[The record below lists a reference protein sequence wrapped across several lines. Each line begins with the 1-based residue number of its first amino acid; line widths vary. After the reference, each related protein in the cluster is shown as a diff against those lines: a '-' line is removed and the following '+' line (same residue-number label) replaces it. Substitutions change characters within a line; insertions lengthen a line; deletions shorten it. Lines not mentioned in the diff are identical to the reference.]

1 MFSIEN
7 ISFSYHKKNIL
18 CSVSL
23 EIHQGDCIGIIGANG
38 CGKSTL
44 LSLAAGVRVPKSGR
58 ILYEGRPPGAA
69 LKRSGLIGY
78 VPQDNPLI
86 PDLSVRDNLMLWY
99 HGDGRQFQNELSGGF
114 LKLLGIP
121 DFLHMPAA
129 KLSGGMKKRVSI
141 GMALQNHPRLLIL
154 DEPSAALDLVCKAD
168 IRSYL
173 SLYLQNGGTILI
185 TTHEE
190 TELVL
195 CSRLYLLHDGILH
208 QTDPATRGE
217 QLISLLQQ
225 TPNQTEG
232 KS

>member
-1 MFSIEN
+1 MLSIEN

-18 CSVSL
+18 RSVSL
-23 EIHQGDCIGIIGANG
+23 EIHPGDCIGIIGANG

-44 LSLAAGVRVPKSGR
+44 LSLAAGVRTPQGGR
-58 ILYEGRPPGAA
+58 ILFDNHPLAA
-69 LKRSGLIGY
+69 AVKRSGMIGY

-86 PDLSVRDNLMLWY
+86 PDLTVKDNLMLWY
-99 HGDGRQFQNELSGGF
+99 HGNGRQFQNELSEGF

-121 DFLHMPAA
+121 GMLHTPAA

-173 SLYLQNGGTILI
+173 SIYLKNGGTVLI

-195 CSRLYLLHDGILH
+195 CSRLYLLRDGQLH
-208 QTDPATRGE
+208 QTDPSIRGE
-217 QLISLLQQ
+217 RLIALIQQ
-225 TPNQTEG
+225 TVNQTEG
-232 KS
+232 KL

>member
-1 MFSIEN
+1 MISIED
-7 ISFSYHKKNIL
+7 ISFSYRKKNIL
-18 CSVSL
+18 RSVSL
-23 EIHQGDCIGIIGANG
+23 EIRQGDCIGFLGANG

-44 LSLAAGVRVPKSGR
+44 LSLIAGVRTPKSGR
-58 ILYEGRPPGAA
+58 ILFDGKPLNTA
-69 LKRSGLIGY
+69 LKQSGAIGY

-86 PDLSVRDNLMLWY
+86 PDLSVRDNLKLWY
-99 HGDGRQFQNELSGGF
+99 HGDHAQFQKELSEGF
-114 LKLLGIP
+114 LHLLGVS

-141 GMALQNHPRLLIL
+141 GMALQNHPRVLIL
-154 DEPSAALDLVCKAD
+154 DEPSAALDLPCKAD

-173 SLYLQNGGTILI
+173 SVYLQNGGTILI

-195 CSRLYLLHDGILH
+195 CSRLYLLYDGQLH
-208 QTDPATRGE
+208 QTEPTMRGE
-217 QLISLLQQ
+217 QLLALIQQ
-225 TPNQTEG
+225 TTNQTEG

>member
-1 MFSIEN
+1 MISIEDV
-7 ISFSYHKKNIL
+7 SFSYRKKKIL
-18 CSVSL
+18 RSVSL
-23 EIHQGDCIGIIGANG
+23 EIRQGDCIGFLGANG

-44 LSLAAGVRVPKSGR
+44 LSLIAGVRTPKTGR
-58 ILYEGRPPGAA
+58 ILYDGKPLSAA
-69 LKRSGLIGY
+69 VRQSGTLGY

-86 PDLSVRDNLMLWY
+86 PDLSVRDNLKLWY
-99 HGDGRQFQNELSGGF
+99 HGDGRQFEQELSEGF
-114 LKLLGIP
+114 LHLLGIS

-141 GMALQNHPRLLIL
+141 GMALQNHPRVLIL
-154 DEPSAALDLVCKAD
+154 DEPSAALDLPCKAD

-173 SLYLQNGGTILI
+173 SVYLQNGGTVLI

-195 CSRLYLLHDGILH
+195 CSRLYLLHDGQLH
-208 QTDPATRGE
+208 QTETTVRGE
-217 QLISLLQQ
+217 QLLALIQQ
-225 TPNQTEG
+225 TTNQTEG

>member
-1 MFSIEN
+1 MIRLED
-7 ISFSYHKKNIL
+7 ISFSYRQKNIL
-18 CSVSL
+18 SCVSL
-23 EIHQGDCIGIIGANG
+23 TINRGDCIGIIGANG

-44 LSLAAGVRVPKSGR
+44 LSLVAGVRMPKSGC
-58 ILYEGRPPGAA
+58 ILFDQKPLGAA
-69 LKRSGLIGY
+69 VKRSGLIGY

-86 PDLSVRDNLMLWY
+86 PDLSVRDNLKLWY
-99 HGDGRQFQNELSGGF
+99 HGSGSQFEQELSGGF

-121 DFLHMPAA
+121 DFLKMPAS

-173 SLYLQNGGTILI
+173 SVYLQNGGTILI

-195 CSRLYLLHDGILH
+195 CNRLYLLQNGRLH
-208 QTDPATRGE
+208 QTDPALRGDK
-217 QLISLLQQ
+217 LIALIQQ
-225 TPNQTEG
+225 TTTQREE